1 VRPSD
6 SSTQNWR
13 ICFEVGKYAELSMS
27 RADQAICA
35 WVRDSGSGDIFS
47 RGWGSS
53 ARTDTH
59 LTYMIDIA
67 LTTEL
72 TLAAGGAQ

>member
-1 VRPSD
+1 MADLPDDTPTGIWVVTRDAGRPS
-6 SSTQNWR
+6 
-13 ICFEVGKYAELSMS
+13 
-27 RADQAICA
+27 
-35 WVRDSGSGDIFS
+35 IFS

-67 LTTEL
+67 LTVEFSV
-72 TLAAGGAQ
+72 AAGGAR